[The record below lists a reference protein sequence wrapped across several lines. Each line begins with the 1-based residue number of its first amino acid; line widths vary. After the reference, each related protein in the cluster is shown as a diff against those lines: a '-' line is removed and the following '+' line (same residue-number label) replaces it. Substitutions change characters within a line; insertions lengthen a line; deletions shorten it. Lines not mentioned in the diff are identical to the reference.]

1 MKNSYYTVKVAT
13 FTVSKFAD
21 SQYES
26 LKKKGYDVFIESA
39 GGFGRK
45 KSYTVSVGKVKSS
58 EEAEK
63 VAETIRTKERLKAEV
78 VELESG

>member
-1 MKNSYYTVKVAT
+1 MKNSYYSVKIAT

-26 LKKKGYDVFIESA
+26 LKRKGYDVYIEA
-39 GGFGRK
+39 TGGFGRK
-45 KSYTVSVGKVKSS
+45 KFYAVSVGKFKTR

-63 VAETIRTKERLKAEV
+63 IAETIRAMERLKAEV
-78 VELESG
+78 VELRS